1 MEQVFNSLDEMILV
15 VDSKE
20 KVLFANSKLIE
31 RFGLEEGDLQNSY
44 KNIVLQQDRDILSKL
59 ICNFEK
65 YSNRAIEYTFSLQ
78 DSDKIHCDVNV
89 NKGTWYEE
97 SAFFITLKEKEIY
110 SKKDLEILLDKL
122 PYGMWMKDIT
132 GKYIYAN
139 TDYVKNFNVD
149 KKKVIGH
156 HDWDFCDKD
165 QYDYYNK
172 TDYEVLVDKRQI
184 LDEKLIHKS
193 EGYEWLEI
201 YKAPILDEDGE
212 VKYIIGVSR
221 DITFNK
227 KIELELLDSHKQ
239 FYALNEV
246 LSHGYN
252 EGNGRFDNLKEE
264 IIHKLGADA
273 INIWAYDDKEG
284 KLTCKYY
291 LGKYN
296 ERDINNIEIPI
307 TYEELDRFF
316 TQEDSEGLKPLCE
329 RKNYP
334 NKDILEKKGVKFV
347 GIYKLEY
354 NNKIIGVMHFLYSKK
369 DDARL
374 NNDNFI
380 KILCNQIA
388 VIIKNDSLSKQ
399 IKLELEKR
407 MQTENELQLFLDTA
421 IDLMVIIGK
430 DDKHR
435 KLNAGWEKTLGWSR
449 EELLEMKWTDI
460 IHPEDLKS
468 KEEFVR
474 KLRAEEKIM
483 SFKIRLMCKN
493 GDAKWIQWNSRYLN
507 SRGIAICTGKDV
519 TEQHRLEEQR
529 KSYEEAIK
537 LEQIKG
543 EFFSNIS
550 HEFKTPLNIILTT
563 MQLINSNIERERICA
578 DKGVDLERY
587 MNSIKQNSYRLLR
600 LVNNLI
606 DITKIDA
613 GYYKL
618 QLENHNIVNVV
629 EDITISVA
637 QYVENKGI
645 ELIFDTEI
653 EEEIIACDPDKI
665 ERIMLNL
672 LSNAIKYTK
681 VNGRIEVYLG
691 IEDGKVFISVMDNGE
706 GIDNEKVNLVF
717 NRFIQVDDTLERR
730 CEGSGIGLSLVKS
743 LIEMHG
749 GNINVTSKVGEGT
762 KFTFYLPIRIVEM
775 EEGARESTTHKSEM
789 ISSKVE
795 KCNIEFSDIYN

>member
-31 RFGLEEGDLQNSY
+31 RFGLKEGDLQKSCI
-44 KNIVLQQDRDILSKL
+44 NIGLWQDTEELREL
-59 ICNFEK
+59 ICDFK
-65 YSNRAIEYTFSLQ
+65 KHSNESKGYVFSLQ
-78 DSDKIHCDVNV
+78 STRNAFNVNV
-89 NKGTWYEE
+89 NRGIWQGEE
-97 SAFFITLKEKEIY
+97 VFFINLKEKEIY
-110 SKKDLEILLDKL
+110 SKKDLEILLDKS
-122 PYGMWMKDIT
+122 PYAMWMKDID

-139 TDYVKNFNVD
+139 YTHVENFGVN
-149 KKKVIGH
+149 KERVIGY
-156 HDWDFCDKD
+156 HDRDFCEKD
-165 QYDYYNK
+165 QCGYFKK
-172 TDYEVLVDKRQI
+172 TDHEVIVDKRPI
-184 LDEKLIHKS
+184 LDEKLVNKP
-193 EGYEWLEI
+193 EGDRWFET
-201 YKAPILDEDGE
+201 YKAPILGEYGE
-212 VKYIIGVSR
+212 VKYIIGISK

-227 KIELELLDSHKQ
+227 KIELELLNSQKQ

-246 LSHGYN
+246 VSNGYN
-252 EGNGRFDNLKEE
+252 ESSGRFDNLKEE
-264 IIHKLGADA
+264 IIQKLGADA

-284 KLTCKYY
+284 KLNCKCY

-296 ERDINNIEIPI
+296 EKDIENIEFSI
-307 TYEELDRFF
+307 TYEELERFF
-316 TQEDSEGLKPLCE
+316 IEEGGEGLKPLCE

-347 GIYKLEY
+347 GVYKLEY
-354 NNKIIGVMHFLYSKK
+354 NNKIIGVINFLYSEMDGKK
-369 DDARL
+369 L
-374 NNDNFI
+374 NNHNFI
-380 KILCNQIA
+380 KVLCNQIA
-388 VIIKNDSLSKQ
+388 VIIKNDSLSKE
-399 IKLELEKR
+399 IKLELKKR
-407 MQTENELQLFLDTA
+407 METENELQLFLDTA
-421 IDLMVIIGK
+421 IDLMVIIGE

-435 KLNAGWEKTLGWSR
+435 KLNLGWEKTLGWSK
-449 EELLEMKWTDI
+449 EELLKMKWTDI
-460 IHPEDLKS
+460 IHPEDLES
-468 KEEFVR
+468 KNEFIK
-474 KLRAEEKIM
+474 KLKAEEKIM

-493 GDAKWIQWNSRYLN
+493 GDSKWIQWNSRHLK
-507 SRGIAICTGKDV
+507 SRGISICTGKDV
-519 TEQHRLEEQR
+519 TEQHQLEEQR
-529 KSYEEAIK
+529 KNYEEAIK
-537 LEQIKG
+537 LEKIKG

-563 MQLINSNIERERICA
+563 MQLINRNIEKELIRA
-578 DKGVDLERY
+578 DKGVALKRY
-587 MNSIKQNSYRLLR
+587 VNSIKQNSYRLLR

-653 EEEIIACDPDKI
+653 EEKIIACDPDKI

-691 IEDGKVFISVMDNGE
+691 IKDGKVFISVMDNGE

-717 NRFIQVDDTLERR
+717 NRFIQVDDTSERR
-730 CEGSGIGLSLVKS
+730 YEGSGIGLSLVKS

-775 EEGARESTTHKSEM
+775 EEGEKGHVPHKSEM

>member
-31 RFGLEEGDLQNSY
+31 RFGLKEGDLQKSCI
-44 KNIVLQQDRDILSKL
+44 NIGLWQDTEELKEL
-59 ICNFEK
+59 ICDFK
-65 YSNRAIEYTFSLQ
+65 KHSNESKGYVFSLQ
-78 DSDKIHCDVNV
+78 STRNTFNVNV
-89 NKGTWYEE
+89 NRGIWQGEE
-97 SAFFITLKEKEIY
+97 VFFINLKEKEIY
-110 SKKDLEILLDKL
+110 SKKDLEILLDKS
-122 PYGMWMKDIT
+122 PYAMWMKDID

-139 TDYVKNFNVD
+139 YTHVENFGVN
-149 KKKVIGH
+149 KERVIGY
-156 HDWDFCDKD
+156 HDRDFCEKD
-165 QYDYYNK
+165 QCGYFKK
-172 TDYEVLVDKRQI
+172 TDHEVIVDKRPI
-184 LDEKLIHKS
+184 LDEKLVNKP
-193 EGYEWLEI
+193 EGDRWFET
-201 YKAPILDEDGE
+201 YKAPILGEYGE
-212 VKYIIGVSR
+212 VKYIIGISK

-227 KIELELLDSHKQ
+227 KIELELLDSQKQ

-246 LSHGYN
+246 VSNGYN
-252 EGNGRFDNLKEE
+252 ESSGRFDNLKEE
-264 IIHKLGADA
+264 IIQKLGADA

-284 KLTCKYY
+284 KLNCKCY

-296 ERDINNIEIPI
+296 EKDIENIEFSI
-307 TYEELDRFF
+307 TYEELERFF
-316 TQEDSEGLKPLCE
+316 IEEGGEGLKPLCE

-347 GIYKLEY
+347 GVYKLEY
-354 NNKIIGVMHFLYSKK
+354 NNKIIGVINFLYSEMDGKK
-369 DDARL
+369 L
-374 NNDNFI
+374 NNHNFI
-380 KILCNQIA
+380 KVLCNQIA
-388 VIIKNDSLSKQ
+388 VIIKNDSLSKE
-399 IKLELEKR
+399 IKLELKKR
-407 MQTENELQLFLDTA
+407 METENELQLFLDTA
-421 IDLMVIIGK
+421 IDLMVIIGE

-435 KLNAGWEKTLGWSR
+435 KLNLGWEKTLGWSK
-449 EELLEMKWTDI
+449 EELLKMKWTDI
-460 IHPEDLKS
+460 IHPEDLES
-468 KEEFVR
+468 KNEFIK
-474 KLRAEEKIM
+474 KLKAEEKIM

-493 GDAKWIQWNSRYLN
+493 GDSKWIQWNSRHLK
-507 SRGIAICTGKDV
+507 SRGISICTGKDV
-519 TEQHRLEEQR
+519 TEQHQLEEQR
-529 KSYEEAIK
+529 KNYEEAIK
-537 LEQIKG
+537 LEKIKG

-563 MQLINSNIERERICA
+563 MQLINRNIEKELIRA
-578 DKGVDLERY
+578 DKGVALKRY
-587 MNSIKQNSYRLLR
+587 VNSIKQNSYRLLR

-653 EEEIIACDPDKI
+653 EEKIIACDPDKI

-691 IEDGKVFISVMDNGE
+691 IKDGKVFISVMDNGE

-717 NRFIQVDDTLERR
+717 NRFIQVDDTSERR
-730 CEGSGIGLSLVKS
+730 YEGSGIGLSLVKS

-775 EEGARESTTHKSEM
+775 EEGEKGHVPHKSEM

>member
-1 MEQVFNSLDEMILV
+1 MEQVFNSLDDMILV

-31 RFGLEEGDLQNSY
+31 RFKLNEKDLQKSY
-44 KNIVLQQDRDILSKL
+44 RDIALQQDRDILREL
-59 ICNFEK
+59 ICNFEM
-65 YSNRAIEYTFSLQ
+65 YTNRVIEYTLSLQ
-78 DSDKIHCDVNV
+78 GLGKIHCDVNV
-89 NKGTWYEE
+89 NKGMWYGE
-97 SAFFITLKEKEIY
+97 SAFFVTLKEKGIY
-110 SKKDLEILLDKL
+110 SKKDLEILVDNL
-122 PYGMWMKDIT
+122 PYSMWMKDVE

-139 TDYVKNFNVD
+139 TQYVKNLDVD
-149 KKKVIGH
+149 KERVIGSY
-156 HDWDFCDKD
+156 DWNFCDED
-165 QYDYYNK
+165 QCDYSSE
-172 TDYEVLVDKRQI
+172 TDHEVIVDKRPI
-184 LDEKLIHKS
+184 LYERVIHNS
-193 EGYEWLEI
+193 EGDIWLET
-201 YKAPILDEDGE
+201 YKAPILDQYGD

-227 KIELELLDSHKQ
+227 KIESELLDSHKQ

-246 LSHGYN
+246 VSNGYN
-252 EGNGRFDNLKEE
+252 ESSGRFDNFKED
-264 IIHKLGADA
+264 IIQKLGVDD
-273 INIWAYDDKEG
+273 INIWTYDDKED
-284 KLTCKYY
+284 KLNCKCY

-296 ERDINNIEIPI
+296 ERDIDNIELPI
-307 TYEELDRFF
+307 TYEELEGFF
-316 TQEDSEGLKPLCE
+316 KEEGAEGIKLLCD

-347 GIYKLEY
+347 GVYKLEY
-354 NNKIIGVMHFLYSKK
+354 NNKIIGAVNFLYSKM
-369 DDARL
+369 DDAKSS
-374 NNDNFI
+374 NEKFI
-380 KILCNQIA
+380 RILCNQIA
-388 VIIKNDSLSKQ
+388 VIIKNHSLSKE
-399 IKLELEKR
+399 IKLELKKR
-407 MQTENELQLFLDTA
+407 METESELQLFLDTA
-421 IDLMVIIGK
+421 IDLMVIIG
-430 DDKHR
+430 DNDKHR
-435 KLNAGWEKTLGWSR
+435 KLNSGWEKTLGWSK
-449 EELLEMKWTDI
+449 EELLKMKWTDI
-460 IHPEDLKS
+460 IHPEDLELKN
-468 KEEFVR
+468 EFIK
-474 KLRAEEKIM
+474 KLKTEEKIM
-483 SFKIRLMCKN
+483 SFKIRLMCKS
-493 GDAKWIQWNSRYLN
+493 GDSKWIQWNSRYLK
-507 SRGIAICTGKDV
+507 SRGISICTGKDV
-519 TEQHRLEEQR
+519 TEQHQLEEQR
-529 KSYEEAIK
+529 KNYEEAIK
-537 LEQIKG
+537 LEKIKG

-563 MQLINSNIERERICA
+563 MQLINSNIEKERISA
-578 DKGVDLERY
+578 DKGVALKRY

-706 GIDNEKVNLVF
+706 GIENEKVDLVF
-717 NRFIQVDDTLERR
+717 NRFIQVDDTSERR
-730 CEGSGIGLSLVKS
+730 YEGSGIGLSLVKS

-775 EEGARESTTHKSEM
+775 EEGEKDHVPHKSEM